1 MSARLRTSRSCA
13 ARAAAVVV
21 LEDAKELLGGVD
33 DGVGL
38 LGFEFRG
45 VVDPAPRHHDG
56 EHSGRL
62 CGADVEWRVADV
74 RHIRRVGSEA
84 LRGQEK
90 RFRVGLLVLRLVASD
105 NRLEEMSDGH
115 AREAEL
121 DGRTS
126 LRGDDAEAPA
136 LLPQLHEYV
145 FHARARLEVVVER
158 LVVRAVYVHE
168 PVDMVRGE
176 RTHLRF
182 EAGTADR
189 LHQLGVRV
197 LEPEDLARRVPHRG
211 EDDRAGVDDSAVEVE
226 ENGPEPHASIVSTGP
241 Q

>member
-1 MSARLRTSRSCA
+1 M
-13 ARAAAVVV
+13 V

-38 LGFEFRG
+38 LGFELHG
-45 VVDPAPRHHDG
+45 VVDPAPRHRDG

-74 RHIRRVGSEA
+74 RRIRRVGSEA
-84 LRGQEK
+84 LCGQEK
-90 RFRVGLLVLRLVASD
+90 RFRVGLVVLRLVTSD
-105 NRLEEMSDGH
+105 NRLEEVSDGH

-136 LLPQLHEYV
+136 LLAQLHEYV
-145 FHARARLEVVVER
+145 FHAGACLEVVVER
-158 LVVRAVYVHE
+158 LVVRAVDVHE
-168 PVDMVRGE
+168 PVDVVRCE
-176 RTHLRF
+176 RAHLRF

-197 LEPEDLARRVPHRG
+197 LVPEHFARRVPHRG
-211 EDDRAGVDDSAVEVE
+211 EDDRAGVDDRAVEVE
-226 ENGPEPHASIVSTGP
+226 EDRSEAHASIVSTGP